1 MNGSLPSGY
10 DNSIE
15 KGVLPILEADSL
27 YWGSSKPTVVTT
39 LLRAAYYTVTKQKF
53 GSGSSSDE
61 SGIFHTFNLPET
73 YNPSTVLE
81 CSYLNKPSTVWQLT
95 VPHSGYSFGGDRTS
109 LKQFRVEDCTSFLE
123 KIVQL
128 PNSSGSSADLY
139 LAARYLGKQDISM
152 APSTWLDSTG
162 GSLVKL
168 FDISKTPTPGDIV
181 VRWPNLSRLKNQNL
195 EI

>member
-1 MNGSLPSGY
+1 MKQIVYTGEVQNRQLSLL
-10 DNSIE
+10 
-15 KGVLPILEADSL
+15 V
-27 YWGSSKPTVVTT
+27 
-39 LLRAAYYTVTKQKF
+39 LRAAYYTVTKQKF

-181 VRWPNLSRLKNQNL
+181 ASRSFSTEKPETSSLGRAVML
-195 EI
+195 DYF